1 MTRRSPWARR
11 ILTTLWVVAALLLFP
26 RSGGAQGGREVDEER
41 ERQFV
46 ETLRREDPAE
56 AERWGVLRDARRRAL
71 SELREAENQYGA
83 AGPVLRPLALPR
95 LTQTQRKYAETSL
108 AVLDFL
114 DARDRR
120 ALTSYQEAIKQI
132 TGILEERKRA
142 RVEFQKMLEAR

>member
-1 MTRRSPWARR
+1 MRVGVFGTMV
-11 ILTTLWVVAALLLFP
+11 LVVAVLALP
-26 RSGGAQGGREVDEER
+26 GSAGAQGGREVDEER

-46 ETLRREDPAE
+46 ETLRREDPAD
-56 AERWGVLRDARRRAL
+56 AERWEILRDTRRRAL

-120 ALTSYQEAIKQI
+120 IVANYENAVKQI
-132 TGILEERKRA
+132 NGILEERKRTRA
-142 RVEFQKMLEAR
+142 EFQKMLGGR